1 MGETTSERI
10 SSWTPGSRRRKVL
23 AWAAVAA
30 ILVLGWGAYA
40 GTLLSIAGLH
50 GWSGIACDGEYRP
63 ASCASTSGWRQFEMT
78 ITLAQLV
85 ALPILV
91 FKGIRSASGAGS
103 TAAGC
108 VGSPGPAD
116 LYRSGTPEQLT
127 AQLPPVASAENRSF

>member
-1 MGETTSERI
+1 MGATTSERI
-10 SSWTPGSRRRKVL
+10 SSWTPGSRRRNVL

-40 GTLLSIAGLH
+40 GTLLSIAGLD
-50 GWSGIACDGEYRP
+50 GWSGIACDGEYRS

-91 FKGIRSASGAGS
+91 FKGIRSASGGWFDRGWMLWLSAVLLICIAVAPLNNS
-103 TAAGC
+103 QL
-108 VGSPGPAD
+108 S
-116 LYRSGTPEQLT
+116 YRP
-127 AQLPPVASAENRSF
+127 